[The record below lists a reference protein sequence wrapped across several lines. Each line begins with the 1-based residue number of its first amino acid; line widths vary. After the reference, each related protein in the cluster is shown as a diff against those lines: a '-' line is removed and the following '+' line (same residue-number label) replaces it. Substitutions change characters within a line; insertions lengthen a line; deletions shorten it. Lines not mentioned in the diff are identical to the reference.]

1 MRPLSDCEHLGTR
14 TVRDIEFA
22 VERSP
27 EGVLIGHCWAREQV
41 SGQGYILVEQAAS
54 LDELDTSMAALVDAS
69 EEHAREADGVSQP
82 HLVGEGWDWT
92 QPPPAR
98 LLR

>member
-1 MRPLSDCEHLGTR
+1 MPLPQCEFVGTR

-41 SGQGYILVEQAAS
+41 SGQSYILIEQGFS
-54 LDELDTSMAALVDAS
+54 LDELDAGMAAMMDAS
-69 EEHAREADGVSQP
+69 EEHAREADEVAHP
-82 HLVGEGWDWT
+82 HLVGEGWDST
-92 QPPPAR
+92 RPPPAR
-98 LLR
+98 LPR